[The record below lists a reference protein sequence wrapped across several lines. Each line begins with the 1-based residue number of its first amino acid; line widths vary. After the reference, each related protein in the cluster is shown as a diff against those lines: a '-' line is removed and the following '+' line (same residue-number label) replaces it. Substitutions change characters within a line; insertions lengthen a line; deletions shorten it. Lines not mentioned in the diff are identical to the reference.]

1 MMKKL
6 FSLTLAMVTALGLML
21 PASAA
26 EETTDEALARVTQAV
41 KAALDLD
48 TDAYDEFQGSWSE
61 DGLTG
66 AWDLYW
72 STELEEELSI
82 SALDDGTVISYDLG
96 LPYTASNSGDFPVFP
111 QGDEAAAARAAG
123 DFLDK
128 VLREGESVKLEEPR
142 GMDILGGDSYRYS
155 GVILLNG
162 LPSPLT
168 YSITVDAAD
177 NRVRSF
183 HRTTA
188 EDTFLGDV
196 PSAAAAVRRDRAAK
210 LLTDTLELKLE
221 YVREAGG
228 TSAVLRYLPVD
239 TDTFY
244 VDAAT
249 GALLNLTELEDQMG
263 GWGAGGSA
271 DNTAAAE
278 SEDSGLSPAEQAGIA
293 QMEGVRSSAFLDQSL
308 RAEPVYSL
316 TEYALSSAAYR
327 LAEQEGKEDQV
338 LCVLSYVRPGEEDSR
353 SRTITVDARTGAV
366 QEVFSYAPG
375 MEEGETP
382 ALTQAEAQVK
392 AETFLSALCGG
403 RWSALTLYDG
413 RDNTEDRRPY
423 YTFTYVQQVGG
434 IPFPENRYTVAI
446 DSGDGSVYRL
456 DYQYDEDVTFAGS
469 AGIVGETAALAAWAG
484 TYDTVLA
491 YRLVPRPLES
501 GDETEARLMELGLTH
516 FYELRLTYAL
526 EREER
531 YLGIDAA
538 TGKPAAPESGDT
550 AITYT
555 DLSGSGV
562 KADVEKLA
570 RYGVGYDGG
579 RFRPDK
585 QLTQWDLVAL
595 LASLEGYCIDPE
607 TADESTR
614 DTVYSVAYRMG
625 ILPRGTRDEGRAVT
639 RGQAVKCLLD
649 CAGYGP
655 AARLQG
661 IYTCTYSDAAAIPE
675 ADLGYAAI
683 AQALGMVRG
692 SYQGDRTATRGEL
705 AAMLCRLLE
714 RQGAN
719 AGA

>member
-1 MMKKL
+1 M
-6 FSLTLAMVTALGLML
+6 
-21 PASAA
+21 
-26 EETTDEALARVTQAV
+26 
-41 KAALDLD
+41 
-48 TDAYDEFQGSWSE
+48 
-61 DGLTG
+61 
-66 AWDLYW
+66 
-72 STELEEELSI
+72 
-82 SALDDGTVISYDLG
+82 
-96 LPYTASNSGDFPVFP
+96 
-111 QGDEAAAARAAG
+111 
-123 DFLDK
+123 
-128 VLREGESVKLEEPR
+128 
-142 GMDILGGDSYRYS
+142 
-155 GVILLNG
+155 
-162 LPSPLT
+162 
-168 YSITVDAAD
+168 
-177 NRVRSF
+177 
-183 HRTTA
+183 
-188 EDTFLGDV
+188 
-196 PSAAAAVRRDRAAK
+196 
-210 LLTDTLELKLE
+210 
-221 YVREAGG
+221 
-228 TSAVLRYLPVD
+228 
-239 TDTFY
+239 
-244 VDAAT
+244 
-249 GALLNLTELEDQMG
+249 
-263 GWGAGGSA
+263 
-271 DNTAAAE
+271 
-278 SEDSGLSPAEQAGIA
+278 
-293 QMEGVRSSAFLDQSL
+293 
-308 RAEPVYSL
+308 
-316 TEYALSSAAYR
+316 
-327 LAEQEGKEDQV
+327 
-338 LCVLSYVRPGEEDSR
+338 
-353 SRTITVDARTGAV
+353 
-366 QEVFSYAPG
+366 
-375 MEEGETP
+375 
-382 ALTQAEAQVK
+382 
-392 AETFLSALCGG
+392 
-403 RWSALTLYDG
+403 
-413 RDNTEDRRPY
+413 
-423 YTFTYVQQVGG
+423 
-434 IPFPENRYTVAI
+434 
-446 DSGDGSVYRL
+446 YRL
-456 DYQYDEDVTFAGS
+456 DYQYDEDVTFASS

-516 FYELRLTYAL
+516 FCELRLTYAL

-614 DTVYSVAYRMG
+614 DTVYSMAYRMG

>member
-48 TDAYDEFQGSWSE
+48 TDAYDEFQGSWYE

-278 SEDSGLSPAEQAGIA
+278 SEDSGLSPAEQAGICGGDA
-293 QMEGVRSSAFLDQSL
+293 GVVVHIQRGQKGNLLVFPTDLGD
-308 RAEPVYSL
+308 
-316 TEYALSSAAYR
+316 
-327 LAEQEGKEDQV
+327 D
-338 LCVLSYVRPGEEDSR
+338 
-353 SRTITVDARTGAV
+353 IVDAIGFQHV
-366 QEVFSYAPG
+366 FPQEF
-375 MEEGETP
+375 
-382 ALTQAEAQVK
+382 QAH
-392 AETFLSALCGG
+392 
-403 RWSALTLYDG
+403 
-413 RDNTEDRRPY
+413 
-423 YTFTYVQQVGG
+423 
-434 IPFPENRYTVAI
+434 
-446 DSGDGSVYRL
+446 SGQNHCIQS
-456 DYQYDEDVTFAGS
+456 
-469 AGIVGETAALAAWAG
+469 TAALLG
-484 TYDTVLA
+484 
-491 YRLVPRPLES
+491 S
-501 GDETEARLMELGLTH
+501 GGGMGSTAFE
-516 FYELRLTYAL
+516 
-526 EREER
+526 
-531 YLGIDAA
+531 
-538 TGKPAAPESGDT
+538 GKPVIMGWPDDGLAGHFRAPVG
-550 AITYT
+550 AI
-555 DLSGSGV
+555 V
-562 KADVEKLA
+562 
-570 RYGVGYDGG
+570 VG
-579 RFRPDK
+579 
-585 QLTQWDLVAL
+585 QH
-595 LASLEGYCIDPE
+595 
-607 TADESTR
+607 
-614 DTVYSVAYRMG
+614 
-625 ILPRGTRDEGRAVT
+625 
-639 RGQAVKCLLD
+639 
-649 CAGYGP
+649 
-655 AARLQG
+655 
-661 IYTCTYSDAAAIPE
+661 
-675 ADLGYAAI
+675 
-683 AQALGMVRG
+683 
-692 SYQGDRTATRGEL
+692 
-705 AAMLCRLLE
+705 
-714 RQGAN
+714 
-719 AGA
+719 

>member
-1 MMKKL
+1 M
-6 FSLTLAMVTALGLML
+6 
-21 PASAA
+21 
-26 EETTDEALARVTQAV
+26 
-41 KAALDLD
+41 
-48 TDAYDEFQGSWSE
+48 
-61 DGLTG
+61 
-66 AWDLYW
+66 
-72 STELEEELSI
+72 
-82 SALDDGTVISYDLG
+82 
-96 LPYTASNSGDFPVFP
+96 
-111 QGDEAAAARAAG
+111 
-123 DFLDK
+123 
-128 VLREGESVKLEEPR
+128 
-142 GMDILGGDSYRYS
+142 
-155 GVILLNG
+155 
-162 LPSPLT
+162 
-168 YSITVDAAD
+168 
-177 NRVRSF
+177 
-183 HRTTA
+183 
-188 EDTFLGDV
+188 
-196 PSAAAAVRRDRAAK
+196 
-210 LLTDTLELKLE
+210 
-221 YVREAGG
+221 
-228 TSAVLRYLPVD
+228 
-239 TDTFY
+239 
-244 VDAAT
+244 
-249 GALLNLTELEDQMG
+249 
-263 GWGAGGSA
+263 
-271 DNTAAAE
+271 
-278 SEDSGLSPAEQAGIA
+278 
-293 QMEGVRSSAFLDQSL
+293 
-308 RAEPVYSL
+308 
-316 TEYALSSAAYR
+316 
-327 LAEQEGKEDQV
+327 
-338 LCVLSYVRPGEEDSR
+338 
-353 SRTITVDARTGAV
+353 
-366 QEVFSYAPG
+366 
-375 MEEGETP
+375 
-382 ALTQAEAQVK
+382 
-392 AETFLSALCGG
+392 
-403 RWSALTLYDG
+403 
-413 RDNTEDRRPY
+413 
-423 YTFTYVQQVGG
+423 
-434 IPFPENRYTVAI
+434 AI
-446 DSGDGSVYRL
+446 DSRDGSVYRL
-456 DYQYDEDVTFAGS
+456 DYQYDEDVTFASS

-614 DTVYSVAYRMG
+614 DTVYSMAYRMG

-719 AGA
+719 VGA

>member
-1 MMKKL
+1 
-6 FSLTLAMVTALGLML
+6 
-21 PASAA
+21 
-26 EETTDEALARVTQAV
+26 
-41 KAALDLD
+41 
-48 TDAYDEFQGSWSE
+48 
-61 DGLTG
+61 
-66 AWDLYW
+66 
-72 STELEEELSI
+72 
-82 SALDDGTVISYDLG
+82 
-96 LPYTASNSGDFPVFP
+96 
-111 QGDEAAAARAAG
+111 
-123 DFLDK
+123 
-128 VLREGESVKLEEPR
+128 
-142 GMDILGGDSYRYS
+142 
-155 GVILLNG
+155 
-162 LPSPLT
+162 
-168 YSITVDAAD
+168 
-177 NRVRSF
+177 
-183 HRTTA
+183 
-188 EDTFLGDV
+188 
-196 PSAAAAVRRDRAAK
+196 
-210 LLTDTLELKLE
+210 
-221 YVREAGG
+221 
-228 TSAVLRYLPVD
+228 
-239 TDTFY
+239 
-244 VDAAT
+244 
-249 GALLNLTELEDQMG
+249 
-263 GWGAGGSA
+263 
-271 DNTAAAE
+271 
-278 SEDSGLSPAEQAGIA
+278 
-293 QMEGVRSSAFLDQSL
+293 
-308 RAEPVYSL
+308 
-316 TEYALSSAAYR
+316 
-327 LAEQEGKEDQV
+327 
-338 LCVLSYVRPGEEDSR
+338 
-353 SRTITVDARTGAV
+353 
-366 QEVFSYAPG
+366 
-375 MEEGETP
+375 
-382 ALTQAEAQVK
+382 
-392 AETFLSALCGG
+392 
-403 RWSALTLYDG
+403 
-413 RDNTEDRRPY
+413 
-423 YTFTYVQQVGG
+423 
-434 IPFPENRYTVAI
+434 
-446 DSGDGSVYRL
+446 
-456 DYQYDEDVTFAGS
+456 
-469 AGIVGETAALAAWAG
+469 
-484 TYDTVLA
+484 
-491 YRLVPRPLES
+491 
-501 GDETEARLMELGLTH
+501 MELGLTH

-614 DTVYSVAYRMG
+614 DTVSSVAYRMG

>member
-1 MMKKL
+1 M
-6 FSLTLAMVTALGLML
+6 
-21 PASAA
+21 
-26 EETTDEALARVTQAV
+26 
-41 KAALDLD
+41 
-48 TDAYDEFQGSWSE
+48 E
-61 DGLTG
+61 D
-66 AWDLYW
+66 
-72 STELEEELSI
+72 
-82 SALDDGTVISYDLG
+82 
-96 LPYTASNSGDFPVFP
+96 
-111 QGDEAAAARAAG
+111 
-123 DFLDK
+123 
-128 VLREGESVKLEEPR
+128 
-142 GMDILGGDSYRYS
+142 
-155 GVILLNG
+155 
-162 LPSPLT
+162 
-168 YSITVDAAD
+168 
-177 NRVRSF
+177 
-183 HRTTA
+183 
-188 EDTFLGDV
+188 
-196 PSAAAAVRRDRAAK
+196 
-210 LLTDTLELKLE
+210 
-221 YVREAGG
+221 
-228 TSAVLRYLPVD
+228 
-239 TDTFY
+239 
-244 VDAAT
+244 
-249 GALLNLTELEDQMG
+249 
-263 GWGAGGSA
+263 
-271 DNTAAAE
+271 
-278 SEDSGLSPAEQAGIA
+278 
-293 QMEGVRSSAFLDQSL
+293 
-308 RAEPVYSL
+308 
-316 TEYALSSAAYR
+316 
-327 LAEQEGKEDQV
+327 
-338 LCVLSYVRPGEEDSR
+338 
-353 SRTITVDARTGAV
+353 
-366 QEVFSYAPG
+366 
-375 MEEGETP
+375 GETP

-614 DTVYSVAYRMG
+614 DTVYSMAYRMG

-719 AGA
+719 VGA

>member
-48 TDAYDEFQGSWSE
+48 TDAYDEFQGSWYE

-142 GMDILGGDSYRYS
+142 GMHVLGGDSSHYS

-196 PSAAAAVRRDRAAK
+196 PSAAAAVRRDR
-210 LLTDTLELKLE
+210 
-221 YVREAGG
+221 
-228 TSAVLRYLPVD
+228 
-239 TDTFY
+239 
-244 VDAAT
+244 
-249 GALLNLTELEDQMG
+249 
-263 GWGAGGSA
+263 
-271 DNTAAAE
+271 
-278 SEDSGLSPAEQAGIA
+278 
-293 QMEGVRSSAFLDQSL
+293 
-308 RAEPVYSL
+308 
-316 TEYALSSAAYR
+316 
-327 LAEQEGKEDQV
+327 
-338 LCVLSYVRPGEEDSR
+338 
-353 SRTITVDARTGAV
+353 
-366 QEVFSYAPG
+366 FSYAPG

-446 DSGDGSVYRL
+446 DSRDGSVYRL
-456 DYQYDEDVTFAGS
+456 DYQYDEDVTFASS

-516 FYELRLTYAL
+516 FCELRLTYAL

-614 DTVYSVAYRMG
+614 DTVYSMAYRMG

-675 ADLGYAAI
+675 TDLGYAAI

>member
-48 TDAYDEFQGSWSE
+48 TDAYDEFQGSWYE

-327 LAEQEGKEDQV
+327 LAEQEGKEDQDPLRPV
-338 LCVLSYVRPGEEDSR
+338 LCAARRGGQPFPHHHSGCPHRRGPGGILLRTRNGGGGDTGPDPGGGAGQSGDVPVRP
-353 SRTITVDARTGAV
+353 
-366 QEVFSYAPG
+366 
-375 MEEGETP
+375 
-382 ALTQAEAQVK
+382 
-392 AETFLSALCGG
+392 
-403 RWSALTLYDG
+403 
-413 RDNTEDRRPY
+413 
-423 YTFTYVQQVGG
+423 
-434 IPFPENRYTVAI
+434 
-446 DSGDGSVYRL
+446 
-456 DYQYDEDVTFAGS
+456 
-469 AGIVGETAALAAWAG
+469 
-484 TYDTVLA
+484 
-491 YRLVPRPLES
+491 
-501 GDETEARLMELGLTH
+501 
-516 FYELRLTYAL
+516 LR
-526 EREER
+526 
-531 YLGIDAA
+531 
-538 TGKPAAPESGDT
+538 
-550 AITYT
+550 
-555 DLSGSGV
+555 
-562 KADVEKLA
+562 
-570 RYGVGYDGG
+570 
-579 RFRPDK
+579 
-585 QLTQWDLVAL
+585 
-595 LASLEGYCIDPE
+595 
-607 TADESTR
+607 
-614 DTVYSVAYRMG
+614 
-625 ILPRGTRDEGRAVT
+625 RAVECPDT
-639 RGQAVKCLLD
+639 L
-649 CAGYGP
+649 
-655 AARLQG
+655 
-661 IYTCTYSDAAAIPE
+661 
-675 ADLGYAAI
+675 
-683 AQALGMVRG
+683 
-692 SYQGDRTATRGEL
+692 
-705 AAMLCRLLE
+705 
-714 RQGAN
+714 
-719 AGA
+719 

>member
-1 MMKKL
+1 
-6 FSLTLAMVTALGLML
+6 
-21 PASAA
+21 
-26 EETTDEALARVTQAV
+26 
-41 KAALDLD
+41 
-48 TDAYDEFQGSWSE
+48 
-61 DGLTG
+61 
-66 AWDLYW
+66 
-72 STELEEELSI
+72 
-82 SALDDGTVISYDLG
+82 
-96 LPYTASNSGDFPVFP
+96 
-111 QGDEAAAARAAG
+111 
-123 DFLDK
+123 
-128 VLREGESVKLEEPR
+128 
-142 GMDILGGDSYRYS
+142 
-155 GVILLNG
+155 
-162 LPSPLT
+162 
-168 YSITVDAAD
+168 
-177 NRVRSF
+177 
-183 HRTTA
+183 
-188 EDTFLGDV
+188 
-196 PSAAAAVRRDRAAK
+196 
-210 LLTDTLELKLE
+210 
-221 YVREAGG
+221 
-228 TSAVLRYLPVD
+228 
-239 TDTFY
+239 
-244 VDAAT
+244 
-249 GALLNLTELEDQMG
+249 
-263 GWGAGGSA
+263 
-271 DNTAAAE
+271 
-278 SEDSGLSPAEQAGIA
+278 
-293 QMEGVRSSAFLDQSL
+293 MEGVRSSAFLDQSL
-308 RAEPVYSL
+308 RAEPVYGL
-316 TEYALSSAAYR
+316 TEYACLPPPTVWR
-327 LAEQEGKEDQV
+327 NRRKEDQV

-375 MEEGETP
+375 MEDGETP

-446 DSGDGSVYRL
+446 DSGDGSVCRL

-614 DTVYSVAYRMG
+614 DTVYSMAYRMG
-625 ILPRGTRDEGRAVT
+625 ILPREPGMKAGRHP
-639 RGQAVKCLLD
+639 R
-649 CAGYGP
+649 AGSEMSAGLRRLWPSRPASGHLHLHIQRRCRHPGGRPGLCGHRPGAGHGP
-655 AARLQG
+655 
-661 IYTCTYSDAAAIPE
+661 
-675 ADLGYAAI
+675 
-683 AQALGMVRG
+683 G
-692 SYQGDRTATRGEL
+692 SYQGTGQPPGASWPPCSAACWSGREQTR
-705 AAMLCRLLE
+705 APE
-714 RQGAN
+714 RARRMMEFGRN
-719 AGA
+719 YT